1 MTSEIQNSKIN
12 AIQHIVLTAFCLLY
26 SAFKSKVCAY
36 FSREAE
42 RKRAQE
48 EAEAA
53 AAAAKVLTEEE
64 EEELANAPPPVLP
77 YSSMFIF
84 SSENGFRCAIHSIVT
99 FPLFDVFIM
108 LVIIA
113 SSITLAAEDPVNEDS
128 EWNQKLVYFDYGF
141 TCVFAIEVLL
151 KIIDYGVILHPGS
164 YLREWW
170 NVMDM
175 LVVSCAISSF
185 AMNLM

>member
-1 MTSEIQNSKIN
+1 MTRLKKGQQ
-12 AIQHIVLTAFCLLY
+12 QHQAGHPNVTRTKKNPQRHLTR
-26 SAFKSKVCAY
+26 
-36 FSREAE
+36 FSYREAE
-42 RKRAQE
+42 KKRLQE

-84 SSENGFRCAIHSIVT
+84 SSENGFRCAIHAIVT

-113 SSITLAAEDPVNEDS
+113 SSIGSVMYRVPCYLLVSRRS
-128 EWNQKLVYFDYGF
+128 ENKKG
-141 TCVFAIEVLL
+141 
-151 KIIDYGVILHPGS
+151 
-164 YLREWW
+164 
-170 NVMDM
+170 
-175 LVVSCAISSF
+175 
-185 AMNLM
+185 

>member
-1 MTSEIQNSKIN
+1 MPCLIHSSTPKQKDDHPNQLEGGETNTYHITKMIKIN
-12 AIQHIVLTAFCLLY
+12 LNY
-26 SAFKSKVCAY
+26 S
-36 FSREAE
+36 EAE
-42 RKRAQE
+42 KKRLQE

-113 SSITLAAEDPVNEDS
+113 SSIALAAEDPVNAESD
-128 EWNQKLVYFDYGF
+128 W
-141 TCVFAIEVLL
+141 
-151 KIIDYGVILHPGS
+151 
-164 YLREWW
+164 
-170 NVMDM
+170 
-175 LVVSCAISSF
+175 
-185 AMNLM
+185 

>member
-1 MTSEIQNSKIN
+1 MLVHNW
-12 AIQHIVLTAFCLLY
+12 
-26 SAFKSKVCAY
+26 KVITY
-36 FSREAE
+36 REAE
-42 RKRAQE
+42 KRRLQE

-84 SSENGFRCAIHSIVT
+84 SSENGFRCAIHAIVT

-113 SSITLAAEDPVNEDS
+113 SSIALAAEDPVNAESD
-128 EWNQKLVYFDYGF
+128 WY
-141 TCVFAIEVLL
+141 AIFSL
-151 KIIDYGVILHPGS
+151 KDVQQSGP
-164 YLREWW
+164 
-170 NVMDM
+170 
-175 LVVSCAISSF
+175 C
-185 AMNLM
+185 

>member
-1 MTSEIQNSKIN
+1 MNI
-12 AIQHIVLTAFCLLY
+12 
-26 SAFKSKVCAY
+26 
-36 FSREAE
+36 FSEAE
-42 RKRAQE
+42 KKRQQE

-84 SSENGFRCAIHSIVT
+84 SSENGFRRTIHSIVT
-99 FPLFDVFIM
+99 FPLFVVFIM

-113 SSITLAAEDPVNEDS
+113 SSISLAAEDPVNADS
-128 EWNQKLVYFDYGF
+128 QWNQKLVYFDYGF
-141 TCVFAIEVLL
+141 ACVFAIEVLL

-164 YLREWW
+164 YLRELW

-175 LVVSCAISSF
+175 LVVSCAITSF
-185 AMNLM
+185 TMDML

>member
-1 MTSEIQNSKIN
+1 MYAMSHSFINSKTKKDDHPNRLGGKLNNTYHITQMIKIN
-12 AIQHIVLTAFCLLY
+12 LNY
-26 SAFKSKVCAY
+26 S
-36 FSREAE
+36 EAE
-42 RKRAQE
+42 KKRMQE

-113 SSITLAAEDPVNEDS
+113 SSIALAAEDPVNAESD
-128 EWNQKLVYFDYGF
+128 W
-141 TCVFAIEVLL
+141 
-151 KIIDYGVILHPGS
+151 
-164 YLREWW
+164 
-170 NVMDM
+170 
-175 LVVSCAISSF
+175 
-185 AMNLM
+185 

>member
-1 MTSEIQNSKIN
+1 MYAMSHSFINSKTKKDDHPNRLEGGKLIHTNITKMIKIN
-12 AIQHIVLTAFCLLY
+12 LNY
-26 SAFKSKVCAY
+26 S
-36 FSREAE
+36 EAE
-42 RKRAQE
+42 KKRLQE

-113 SSITLAAEDPVNEDS
+113 SSIALAAEDPVNAESD
-128 EWNQKLVYFDYGF
+128 W
-141 TCVFAIEVLL
+141 
-151 KIIDYGVILHPGS
+151 
-164 YLREWW
+164 
-170 NVMDM
+170 
-175 LVVSCAISSF
+175 
-185 AMNLM
+185 

>member
-1 MTSEIQNSKIN
+1 MPCLIHSSTPKQKKTTTLINWKGGGTNTYHITKMIKIN
-12 AIQHIVLTAFCLLY
+12 LNY
-26 SAFKSKVCAY
+26 S
-36 FSREAE
+36 EAE
-42 RKRAQE
+42 KKRLQE

-113 SSITLAAEDPVNEDS
+113 SSIALAAEDPVNAESD
-128 EWNQKLVYFDYGF
+128 W
-141 TCVFAIEVLL
+141 
-151 KIIDYGVILHPGS
+151 
-164 YLREWW
+164 
-170 NVMDM
+170 
-175 LVVSCAISSF
+175 
-185 AMNLM
+185 

>member
-1 MTSEIQNSKIN
+1 MCK
-12 AIQHIVLTAFCLLY
+12 
-26 SAFKSKVCAY
+26 Y
-36 FSREAE
+36 FFF
-42 RKRAQE
+42 QI
-48 EAEAA
+48 
-53 AAAAKVLTEEE
+53 LTEEE
-64 EEELANAPPPVLP
+64 EEALANAPPPVLP

-113 SSITLAAEDPVNEDS
+113 SSISLAAEDPVNAGQCFFHTVLQFLDNLKIKHFFFLLDS

-141 TCVFAIEVLL
+141 TCVFAIEVLM

-164 YLREWW
+164 YLRELW

-185 AMNLM
+185 TMDML

>member
-1 MTSEIQNSKIN
+1 MPCLIHSSTPKQKKTTTLIDWKGTKLIVHITLQKWIKIN
-12 AIQHIVLTAFCLLY
+12 LNY
-26 SAFKSKVCAY
+26 S
-36 FSREAE
+36 EAE
-42 RKRAQE
+42 KKRLQE

-113 SSITLAAEDPVNEDS
+113 SSIALAAEDPVNAESD
-128 EWNQKLVYFDYGF
+128 W
-141 TCVFAIEVLL
+141 
-151 KIIDYGVILHPGS
+151 
-164 YLREWW
+164 
-170 NVMDM
+170 
-175 LVVSCAISSF
+175 
-185 AMNLM
+185 

>member
-1 MTSEIQNSKIN
+1 M
-12 AIQHIVLTAFCLLY
+12 
-26 SAFKSKVCAY
+26 
-36 FSREAE
+36 
-42 RKRAQE
+42 QE

-113 SSITLAAEDPVNEDS
+113 SSIALAVEDPVNAESD
-128 EWNQKLVYFDYGF
+128 WNQKLVYCDYGF
-141 TCVFAIEVLL
+141 TCIFGIEVIL
-151 KIIDYGVILHPGS
+151 KLIDYGVILHPGS
-164 YLREWW
+164 YLRELW

-175 LVVSCAISSF
+175 LVVSCAITSMS
-185 AMNLM
+185 MDML